1 MISTRPSKP
10 PRNDIRP
17 DMQLIELK
25 IADLRAPAHETR
37 KLKEGH
43 IREVA
48 NGIQALGFSVPVLVG
63 KNNEIIDGLSA
74 VKAAESL
81 GLTSVPCVR
90 IDHLSEPEQRVLH
103 LAINR
108 MTANG
113 EWNLDALKLE
123 FEEHPDGSPA

>member
-37 KLKEGH
+37 K
-43 IREVA
+43 
-48 NGIQALGFSVPVLVG
+48 
-63 KNNEIIDGLSA
+63 
-74 VKAAESL
+74 
-81 GLTSVPCVR
+81 R

-113 EWNLDALKLE
+113 EWNLDALRWRVLFRVRLFLGNRLGRTPRSRIKTSTGCRYRAI
-123 FEEHPDGSPA
+123 DCK